1 METPIKMDDLGV
13 PPFTETT
20 NKFLQDFLILKA
32 NRNPPHP
39 TASEQQVKIKSH
51 VGLSEKDAVENGG
64 MDGYYIYTMPWEPT
78 PSFLGVITLE
88 CKTFIF
94 HGFGVQGWIDT
105 LPETNNLPILG
116 HLWRW
121 VFLSPG
127 GIAYVSSQ
135 EGSLPADKGIRGT

>member
-51 VGLSEKDAVENGG
+51 VGLSEKGRGG
-64 MDGYYIYTMPWEPT
+64 KRWN
-78 PSFLGVITLE
+78 
-88 CKTFIF
+88 
-94 HGFGVQGWIDT
+94 GWILHIHHAMGT
-105 LPETNNLPILG
+105 HNL
-116 HLWRW
+116 H
-121 VFLSPG
+121 F
-127 GIAYVSSQ
+127 
-135 EGSLPADKGIRGT
+135 